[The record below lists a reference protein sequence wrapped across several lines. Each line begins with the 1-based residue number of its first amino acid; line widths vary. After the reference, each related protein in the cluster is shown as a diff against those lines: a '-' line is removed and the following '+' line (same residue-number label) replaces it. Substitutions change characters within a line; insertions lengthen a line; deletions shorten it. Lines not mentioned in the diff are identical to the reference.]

1 VEPPKTWDEL
11 REAARKLTKW
21 NGNKLETAGFSLGDV
36 GLFNMYLQQAGGQ
49 MITEDGK
56 TNFNNEKGL
65 AVLRFWDQLLNEDK
79 VYKIGFEQGLGE
91 GQDVFVTGKMAM
103 HYTGPWMLTTYKK
116 YGNDLDFGVV
126 PPPAGPNGDRGS
138 VMGGFGL
145 VIPEGSKHKEEAWEF
160 IKWWLA
166 NKDNALL
173 WAKTSLNIPGFKP
186 ALEDPFFVDD
196 PFWKPFLDTLE
207 FAKIRPQHPGY
218 SVMEVDALIPN
229 LQLFTQGEISA
240 EEALKKAQEQG
251 DRLLKDNA
259 DVK

>member
-1 VEPPKTWDEL
+1 
-11 REAARKLTKW
+11 
-21 NGNKLETAGFSLGDV
+21 
-36 GLFNMYLQQAGGQ
+36 
-49 MITEDGK
+49 
-56 TNFNNEKGL
+56 
-65 AVLRFWDQLLNEDK
+65 
-79 VYKIGFEQGLGE
+79 
-91 GQDVFVTGKMAM
+91 
-103 HYTGPWMLTTYKK
+103 
-116 YGNDLDFGVV
+116 
-126 PPPAGPNGDRGS
+126 
-138 VMGGFGL
+138 MGGFGL